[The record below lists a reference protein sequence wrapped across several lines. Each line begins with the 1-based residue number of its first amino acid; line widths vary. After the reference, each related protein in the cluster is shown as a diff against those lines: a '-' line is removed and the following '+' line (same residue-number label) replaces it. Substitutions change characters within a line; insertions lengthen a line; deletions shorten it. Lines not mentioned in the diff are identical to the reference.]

1 MIAERRKCLEG
12 KVSVF
17 FFDEARFGLK
27 PTTGR
32 YWCKKSKRPIVRVCP
47 GYLNFYLYSAVNP
60 ETGDE
65 FTLELPK
72 VNTEM
77 MNLYIAEFRRAY
89 PDEHILLVMDRAG
102 WHRALA
108 LEIPDGIEF
117 VLLPPYSPELNPI
130 ERLWLWL
137 RRHVCRN
144 RTFLDLDELSEAITR
159 FWPATTPAKLASICN
174 CNYT

>member
-1 MIAERRKCLEG
+1 MTAERRKRHDD

-27 PTTGR
+27 PTTAR
-32 YWCKKSKRPIVRVCP
+32 FWCKKSKRPVVRVRP

-77 MNLYIAEFRRAY
+77 MNLYLAGFRRAY
-89 PDEHILLVMDRAG
+89 SDGHILLVMDQAG
-102 WHRALA
+102 WHKALA
-108 LEIPDGIEF
+108 LEIPEGIEF

-130 ERLWLWL
+130 ERLWQWL
-137 RRHVCRN
+137 RRHICRN
-144 RTFLDLDELSEAITR
+144 RTFLDLDELSGAFVR
-159 FWPATTPAKLASICN
+159 FWPAMTPRKLSSICH
-174 CNYT
+174 CNYL